1 MSSRV
6 ITDSHRQLTPA
17 LDAKLPEVYRSARDC
32 VAARVYQRGLKRV
45 ASDLDVSPGNLSVAL
60 SDDPARKL
68 GLDEAERYTQV
79 RGDKTWIYY
88 LVAKYL
94 GDEAQATRDHVLSEV
109 HEMLAALPGRLAAA
123 GLSTGSRRG
132 QK

>member
-1 MSSRV
+1 MTSPV
-6 ITDSHRQLTPA
+6 ISDPHRQMTFA
-17 LDAKLPEVYRSARDC
+17 LDPTLPEIYRSAREC
-32 VAARVYQRGLKRV
+32 VAAGIYKRGLGRIAAK
-45 ASDLDVSPGNLSVAL
+45 LDVSPGNLSVAL
-60 SDDPARKL
+60 SDDPTRKF
-68 GLDEAERYTQV
+68 GLDEAERYTQET
-79 RGDKTWIYY
+79 GDKNWIYY